1 MSCSTKLLARKASC
15 TYMYGAHIETDTQA
29 EETGPSSAERRP
41 PKIASSATLEID
53 WPGQAAV

>member
-1 MSCSTKLLARKASC
+1 MSCSTKLLASC
-15 TYMYGAHIETDTQA
+15 TYMYGAHIKTDTQA
-29 EETGPSSAERRP
+29 EETGPSFAERRP